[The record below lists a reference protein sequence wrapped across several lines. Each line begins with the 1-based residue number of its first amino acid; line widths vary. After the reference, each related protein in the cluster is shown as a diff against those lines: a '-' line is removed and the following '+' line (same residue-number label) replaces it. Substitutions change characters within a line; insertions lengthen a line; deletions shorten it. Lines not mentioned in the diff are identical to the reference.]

1 MYILDT
7 EQLLNKDSE
16 KLMNNLFSLLR
27 NKEIIAILDGDTK
40 YGDYE
45 FDDCTTIKI
54 SMPYLSGSDLCALST
69 LFGLPATYSWN
80 GGALSRWQYLDNLL
94 EYCIENNKCSSLL
107 AHMFSL
113 NQFSKML
120 NGHSANEINDAHKA
134 IVSTVIEKING
145 LLLFGENELVI
156 VGNNYV
162 IHPIGNKVEIVVPA
176 IKTIDREYI
185 KSISSRAMRD
195 IEQNDFDSAITKSRT
210 LLEETFYYV
219 IEKKNEKPSDS
230 GDIGKLYK
238 QVRTLY
244 NMHTDANTDRRINT
258 LLSGLNNI
266 VSSIAEM
273 RNKDSDAHGVG
284 ANRIPIKEH
293 HARLFVN
300 TSMAMA
306 DFILS
311 VQQESK

>member
-1 MYILDT
+1 MNDPFT
-7 EQLLNKDSE
+7 LLK
-16 KLMNNLFSLLR
+16 

-45 FDDCTTIKI
+45 FEDCRTVKI
-54 SMPYLSGSDLCALST
+54 SMPYLSGADLCALST
-69 LFGLPATYSWN
+69 LFGLPVTYSWS

-94 EYCIENNKCSSLL
+94 EHCIEKKKCSNLL

-113 NQFSKML
+113 NQFSKVL
-120 NGHSANEINDAHKA
+120 NGHGANEINEAHKT
-134 IVSTVIEKING
+134 IVAKIIEQING
-145 LLLFGENELVI
+145 LLFFGGNELII
-156 VGNNYV
+156 VGGNYV
-162 IHPIGNKVEIVVPA
+162 IHPIGSKIEIVAPT

-185 KSISSRAMRD
+185 KSISSRALRD

-210 LLEETFYYV
+210 LLEETFCYV
-219 IEKKNEKPSDS
+219 IEKKNETPSDS
-230 GDIGKLYK
+230 GDISRLYK

-244 NMHTDANTDRRINT
+244 NMHTDANTDKRINT
-258 LLSGLNNI
+258 LLSGLNSI
-266 VSSIAEM
+266 VSAVAEM

-284 ANRIPIKEH
+284 ATRIPIEEH

-300 TSMAMA
+300 SSMAMA

-311 VQQESK
+311 VQQKNN

>member
-1 MYILDT
+1 
-7 EQLLNKDSE
+7 
-16 KLMNNLFSLLR
+16 MNDPFNFLR
-27 NKEIIAILDGDTK
+27 NKEIIAILDGDAQ

-45 FDDCTTIKI
+45 FEDCTTVKI
-54 SMPYLSGSDLCALST
+54 AMPYLSGADLCALST
-69 LFGLPATYSWN
+69 LFGLPVAYSWN

-94 EYCIENNKCSSLL
+94 EHCIEKKKCSSLL

-113 NQFSKML
+113 NQFSKVL
-120 NGHSANEINDAHKA
+120 NGHGVNEINEAHKN
-134 IVSTVIEKING
+134 IVTKIIEQING
-145 LLLFGENELVI
+145 LLFFGGNELV
-156 VGNNYV
+156 VLGSNYV
-162 IHPIGNKVEIVVPA
+162 IHPIGSKIEIIAPT

-210 LLEETFYYV
+210 LLEETFCYV
-219 IEKKNEKPSDS
+219 IEKKNETPSDS

-258 LLSGLNNI
+258 LLSGLNSI
-266 VSSIAEM
+266 VSAVAEM

-284 ANRIPIKEH
+284 ASRIPIEEH

-300 TSMAMA
+300 SSMAMA

-311 VQQESK
+311 VQQSKS

>member
-1 MYILDT
+1 MNDPFT
-7 EQLLNKDSE
+7 LLK
-16 KLMNNLFSLLR
+16 

-45 FDDCTTIKI
+45 FEDCRTVKI
-54 SMPYLSGSDLCALST
+54 SMPYLSGADLCALST
-69 LFGLPATYSWN
+69 LFGFPVTYSWS

-94 EYCIENNKCSSLL
+94 EHCIEKKKCSNLL

-113 NQFSKML
+113 NQFSKVL
-120 NGHSANEINDAHKA
+120 NGHGANEINEAHKT
-134 IVSTVIEKING
+134 IVAKIIEQING
-145 LLLFGENELVI
+145 LLFFGGNELII
-156 VGNNYV
+156 VGGNYV
-162 IHPIGNKVEIVVPA
+162 IHPIGSKIEIVAPT

-185 KSISSRAMRD
+185 KSISSRALRD

-210 LLEETFYYV
+210 LLEETFCYV
-219 IEKKNEKPSDS
+219 IEKKNETPSDS
-230 GDIGKLYK
+230 GDIGRLYK

-244 NMHTDANTDRRINT
+244 NMHTDANTDKRINT
-258 LLSGLNNI
+258 LLSGLNSI
-266 VSSIAEM
+266 VSAVAEM

-284 ANRIPIKEH
+284 ATRIPIEEH

-300 TSMAMA
+300 SSMAMA

-311 VQQESK
+311 VQQKNN

>member
-1 MYILDT
+1 
-7 EQLLNKDSE
+7 
-16 KLMNNLFSLLR
+16 MNDPFTLLR

-45 FDDCTTIKI
+45 FEDCRTVKI
-54 SMPYLSGSDLCALST
+54 SMPYLSGADLCALST
-69 LFGLPATYSWN
+69 LFGLPVTYSWS

-94 EYCIENNKCSSLL
+94 EHCIEKKKCSNLL

-113 NQFSKML
+113 NQFSKVL
-120 NGHSANEINDAHKA
+120 NGHGANEINEAHKT
-134 IVSTVIEKING
+134 IVAKIIEQING
-145 LLLFGENELVI
+145 LLFFGGNELII
-156 VGNNYV
+156 VGGNYV
-162 IHPIGNKVEIVVPA
+162 IHPIGSKIEIVAPT

-185 KSISSRAMRD
+185 KSISSRALRD

-210 LLEETFYYV
+210 LLEETFCYV
-219 IEKKNEKPSDS
+219 IEKKNETPSDS

-244 NMHTDANTDRRINT
+244 NMHTDANTDKRINT
-258 LLSGLNNI
+258 LLSGLNRI
-266 VSSIAEM
+266 VSAVAEM

-284 ANRIPIKEH
+284 ATRIPIEEH
-293 HARLFVN
+293 HARLFV
-300 TSMAMA
+300 TSSMAMA

-311 VQQESK
+311 VQQKNN

>member
-1 MYILDT
+1 
-7 EQLLNKDSE
+7 
-16 KLMNNLFSLLR
+16 MNDPFTLLR

-45 FDDCTTIKI
+45 FEDCRTVKI
-54 SMPYLSGSDLCALST
+54 SMPYLSGADLCALST
-69 LFGLPATYSWN
+69 LFGLPVTYSWS

-94 EYCIENNKCSSLL
+94 EHCIEKKKCSNLL

-113 NQFSKML
+113 NQFSKVL
-120 NGHSANEINDAHKA
+120 NGHGANEINEAHKT
-134 IVSTVIEKING
+134 IVAKIIEQING
-145 LLLFGENELVI
+145 LLFFGGNELII
-156 VGNNYV
+156 VGGNYV
-162 IHPIGNKVEIVVPA
+162 IHPIGSKIEIVAPT

-185 KSISSRAMRD
+185 KSISSRALRD

-210 LLEETFYYV
+210 LLEETFCYV
-219 IEKKNEKPSDS
+219 IEKKNETPSDS

-244 NMHTDANTDRRINT
+244 NMHTDANTDKRINT
-258 LLSGLNNI
+258 LLSGLNRI
-266 VSSIAEM
+266 VSAVAEM

-284 ANRIPIKEH
+284 ATRIPIEEH

-300 TSMAMA
+300 SSMAMA

-311 VQQESK
+311 VQQKNN